1 MSTRTKKLLSF
12 LLVFA
17 LVLQMLPMSVFAE
30 EVQLAEGSPIPIT
43 SHPDPADSMFCRD
56 NKTEYKAED
65 VLWEIEYERT
75 ETEKHFHLANG
86 SDIAVAYTYPVHYK
100 TADGKYQEIDNR
112 LKVYNEDGTLS
123 EEPVVSGLAKNASA
137 AEPFSKEN
145 ESTKREDFDAAL
157 KALPIDPRV
166 YKNTAGF
173 ADVSLAVSA
182 GADRLAT
189 LSYGDYS
196 VSLTPQ
202 IPFDGERA
210 AESYKAAVSIA
221 SVAGQIK
228 ELDSS
233 IKEGSFEEKILPK
246 NLSSA
251 VSYDGILN
259 GADLEYIVNETSL
272 KENIVVREAAD
283 EYIYSFL
290 LEVGKLT
297 PYWTEMGSIELRDED
312 DEAIFV
318 IPAGVMTDAKGE
330 SSREVRYTLDPN
342 GEGEYILTVT
352 ADTEWINAPE
362 RAFPVTIDPPVHIQ
376 GFYNIETGTI
386 MEYAPDSYS
395 GQVATESLGY
405 YSLNNGSCRMLV
417 RVNNL
422 PDIPENSY
430 IVRSEIY
437 LCAIAYS
444 TIAMDSLRVQA
455 QALQY
460 NSPIYGYW
468 CLSHT
473 WNNCPPLY
481 SDVIDFNDIS
491 TAYAFYY
498 WNVTGEA
505 LKWYND
511 PSSNYGICLKAT
523 KESEM
528 DSTYCANVGFCSS
541 NTQND
546 AARPYF
552 VVEYRNCIGL
562 ESYYSYQTHGIDR
575 AGTGYIG
582 DYSGQLTLV
591 KDDVISASTVN
602 PVAISHVYN
611 SGYAKIGTSSA
622 IHAVSNLYSS
632 MGVGL
637 GWMLNVQ
644 QSITNAGSG
653 YLMYID
659 GDGTAHYFQL
669 YSGSTY
675 KDEDGLG
682 LTITKSGYNYTLR
695 DRKDNVSYFTNG
707 MLSYMQDANGNR
719 INIVRDN
726 DDVILYVTRQ
736 NSGGSVETIASFT
749 YNNAG
754 NIGTITDD
762 ANNVTSFYYDSLDQ
776 LTSVTHPDGT
786 TVTYTYDGNC
796 KLLSAKD
803 NESGYSMNYEYNA
816 NTGKVSK
823 FYEKAGSTV
832 GASVQSDG
840 FFDGVQSYRYC
851 GPDRILNTNDDVVS
865 HSLLDYWGRTFSS
878 YSTNADE
885 TLVYR
890 ASATRYSVNEGTN
903 AANNRAL
910 ASSSAGV
917 QSVNLLKLPGIEAPT
932 GVITPWSFSGGGSSA
947 VSIDEARTGVR
958 SMKITRTSG
967 NSTSVFAQTVSGLET
982 NSWYVVSAYVNTG
995 SVSSFGQV
1003 TIKAVGN
1010 STYSGNI
1017 INWDT
1022 SGLGD
1027 GWERIY
1033 AVGKPNASGSLTLSV
1048 QISGIVGSVYLDDF
1062 QLEKSLFG
1070 EEGTPGSASLLVNG
1084 SMADSS
1090 AWSTWLPNNVNYVND
1105 STFGRALHVQGDS
1118 YESIDVYQDI
1128 PLRQP
1133 GNQTYLLSG
1142 WAKANAVPRYQG
1154 TGRSFSVWVELY
1166 YTTGDYDQEL
1176 HEVEFSTD
1184 MDQWQYVALPIVP
1197 KHPELEVDSMR
1208 VYFTFCFQPNEA
1220 WFTNLSLTK
1229 EDAQSFKYNS
1239 DGELISVTSSENEEQ
1254 NYTYSGADLIS
1265 HVTGG
1270 NGTFT
1275 YEYDNKHNVT
1285 KATNDG
1291 LSMSVTYDA
1300 KGNTSST
1307 ALTGTASN
1315 NWIASLASYDSTG
1328 NRLASQIDAR
1338 GKTTTYSYDTNI
1350 SKQTGQPTAVTD
1362 ANNVTVNS
1370 IYNPS
1375 NGRAIAVGALN
1386 DVYLSY
1392 TYTNGR
1398 LSALQRSG
1406 YIPGSSTEQRQTYNI
1421 TYNGFGSMTGVSVG
1435 TRNLAAYTY
1444 GSANGL
1450 LQEMSYGNG
1459 ASVSYDYD
1467 KLERISNVYYNNS
1480 ASPAASYIYSGNG
1493 GLGRV
1498 TDNVAGKV
1506 TDYSYDSLNR
1516 LTSMTERYGTYGV
1529 QVYLANYDSSNRV
1542 SQTGYK
1548 VSPAWNGVFRDNR
1561 IYGYTYSS
1569 SDGSLSTMALPANGQ
1584 YAYTYDGLKRLT
1596 TRSLSLNGNGFLTRG
1611 YTYVPGAGTNSTTM
1625 LVGGLTNQKG
1635 NTTLNSYT
1643 YTYDNVGNITA
1654 IGGTTPASYTYD
1666 SHGQMLTETV
1676 NGVTY
1681 TYTYDTY
1688 GNIRSVS
1695 DGTNTYVYTYG
1706 DSNWKDLL
1714 TAYCGQSI
1722 TYDQIGNPTHWYN
1735 GNNFT
1740 WVNGRRLSAITTS
1753 TGSIV
1758 ASYTYDVDGLRQTKT
1773 VGGVEHRYVWQ
1784 GNKLVSEYW
1793 DGKELEFFYDESGMP
1808 YAFSY
1813 KSSSS
1818 ATPVFYYYVTN
1829 LQGDVVKILT
1839 ASGTE
1844 VANYSY
1850 NAWGKLLS
1858 SSGTMASVNP
1868 IRYRGYYFDA
1878 ESGFYYLQSRY
1889 YDPSICRFIN
1899 ADSYASTGQ
1908 GFLGANMFTYCLN
1921 NPICF
1926 SDSTGTSVL
1935 HDLWRKAEAF
1945 CWHRISDCLRVA
1957 GYNLT
1962 ANLLDQAADG
1972 NNLSYIAGEGSY
1984 ASELCKG
1991 DADIK
1996 QAIETEI
2003 AGQKPDSKGIVRSDF
2018 GYTIPLGN
2026 GDLGASLHRVV
2037 ISVDGRATGNNL
2049 HATITITDTFDY
2061 TEFVNP
2067 FNQSS
2072 LIEGILWAANDI
2084 AYIDTKWGLLDPVS
2098 VKISYVEEFSYAV
2111 PIL

>member
-123 EEPVVSGLAKNASA
+123 EEPVVSGLTKNASA

-297 PYWTEMGSIELRDED
+297 PYWTEMGSIELRGED

-318 IPAGVMTDAKGE
+318 IPAGGMTDAKGE
-330 SSREVRYTLDPN
+330 SSREVRYTLEPN

-422 PDIPENSY
+422 PDIPDNSY

-528 DSTYCANVGFCSS
+528 DSTYCANVGLCSS

-885 TLVYR
+885 TLVYG
-890 ASATRYSVNEGTN
+890 AAATKYSNNEGTN
-903 AANNRAL
+903 ATNNRAL

-932 GVITPWSFSGGGSSA
+932 GVVTPWSFSGGGSSA
-947 VSIDEARTGVR
+947 VSTDEARTGVR
-958 SMKITRTSG
+958 SMKVTRTSG

-1048 QISGIVGSVYLDDF
+1048 QISDLVGSVYLDDF

-1090 AWSTWLPNNVNYVND
+1090 AWSTWLPNNVSYVND

-1142 WAKANAVPRYQG
+1142 WAKASAVPRYLG
-1154 TGRSFSVWVELY
+1154 SGRSFSVWVELY

-1300 KGNTSST
+1300 KGNTTST

-1328 NRLASQIDAR
+1328 NRLVSQIDAR

-1375 NGRAIAVGALN
+1375 NGRAIAVGTLN

-1392 TYTNGR
+1392 TYTDGR

-1493 GLGRV
+1493 RLGRV
-1498 TDNVAGKV
+1498 TDNAAGKV
-1506 TDYSYDSLNR
+1506 TDYSYDGLNR

-1714 TAYCGQSI
+1714 TAYRGQTI

-1740 WVNGRRLSAITTS
+1740 WVNGRRLATITTS
-1753 TGSIV
+1753 SGGTV

-1813 KSSSS
+1813 KSSSN

-1878 ESGFYYLQSRY
+1878 ETGFYYVSSRY
-1889 YDPSICRFIN
+1889 YDPEICRWIN
-1899 ADSYASTGQ
+1899 ADDASN
-1908 GFLGANMFTYCLN
+1908 LGANSDFASVNLFAYCGN
-1921 NPICF
+1921 NPVIRADDGGEF
-1926 SDSTGTSVL
+1926 
-1935 HDLWRKAEAF
+1935 
-1945 CWHRISDCLRVA
+1945 WHIVV
-1957 GYNLT
+1957 G
-1962 ANLLDQAADG
+1962 AAIG
-1972 NNLSYIAGEGSY
+1972 GIIGAVSAAVSG
-1984 ASELCKG
+1984 G
-1991 DADIK
+1991 DAIDIAIGFLAGAGGGALAASGAGVFVQAVGSATIAMTSNAAQQANHIYISKKKESFDVGDMLIDGAVGLACGAWGGNGASYGNSDGIMAAGK
-1996 QAIETEI
+1996 QLFKRGFFDPQARSYYAKT
-2003 AGQKPDSKGIVRSDF
+2003 AHRLGGDYVFKPLLESLGKSSVGTTVVTIKNIVRS
-2018 GYTIPLGN
+2018 YL
-2026 GDLGASLHRVV
+2026 
-2037 ISVDGRATGNNL
+2037 
-2049 HATITITDTFDY
+2049 
-2061 TEFVNP
+2061 E
-2067 FNQSS
+2067 
-2072 LIEGILWAANDI
+2072 
-2084 AYIDTKWGLLDPVS
+2084 
-2098 VKISYVEEFSYAV
+2098 
-2111 PIL
+2111 